1 MLAEVPLVLM
11 LAGLTAYAVLGGADF
26 GAGMWTLG
34 AGRGPRGVAIR
45 DHAAHATAVVW
56 EANHV
61 WLIYVLVV
69 CWTAYPVAFGSITST
84 LAVPL
89 FLAAVGIIFRGT
101 AYALRSPAA
110 GRREQRAVGAV
121 FGLSC
126 LLTPFA
132 LGAVAGGIAAGKV
145 PVGNASGDLWSSWL
159 NTTSVAVGVIAVATA
174 AYLAAVYLA
183 ADAARL
189 GDDLLAR
196 SFRGRALAAGFVA
209 GLAALAGLLVVRA
222 DDPRL
227 WHGLSHGGGLV
238 AAVVSAAAGLA
249 TLALVWLGRFEP
261 ARATAALAVAAVV
274 AGWALAQRPTFLP
287 GLTIGQA
294 AAGHSTLIA
303 VVVAVAIGAVVLL
316 PSLALLFGLVLRGRF
331 DPHAAPA
338 GVLPEPR
345 ATAGRP
351 TAGWIAAACAVAG
364 VPLTFFGSSWALG
377 VGVGLLLGFAAAAF
391 PLLATPPGDEP

>member
-1 MLAEVPLVLM
+1 M
-11 LAGLTAYAVLGGADF
+11 
-26 GAGMWTLG
+26 
-34 AGRGPRGVAIR
+34 
-45 DHAAHATAVVW
+45 
-56 EANHV
+56 
-61 WLIYVLVV
+61 
-69 CWTAYPVAFGSITST
+69 
-84 LAVPL
+84 
-89 FLAAVGIIFRGT
+89 
-101 AYALRSPAA
+101 
-110 GRREQRAVGAV
+110 
-121 FGLSC
+121 
-126 LLTPFA
+126 
-132 LGAVAGGIAAGKV
+132 
-145 PVGNASGDLWSSWL
+145 
-159 NTTSVAVGVIAVATA
+159 IAVATA

-196 SFRGRALAAGFVA
+196 SFRGRALAAGFGA

-294 AAGHSTLIA
+294 AAGRSTLIA